1 MNRDREPVGTR
12 AAWIVVAPLVCC
24 ALPLIVAGAGALA
37 LWALGTGGA
46 LSVAVAGLVVTR
58 RRRAPGGRPGSP
70 FTRREDP
77 MPQVSK
83 IGWR

>member
-12 AAWIVVAPLVCC
+12 AGWIVVAPLVCC

-46 LSVAVAGLVVTR
+46 FAVAVAGLVVT